1 MSFRH
6 RPSHSL
12 PARRPVCGRAWLAWL
27 CLALLL
33 ATQGLGQV
41 HRIAHAHASGAA
53 WHQASTQ
60 AVAGVGDSGSDDWG
74 HASGSAD
81 CQLYDQLG
89 HIDGLPIFVLP
100 PCAALPTAPAA
111 GPLAVSAR
119 LSERWTR
126 GARAPPPSLLG

>member
-1 MSFRH
+1 MSSRR
-6 RPSHSL
+6 RPSQRL
-12 PARRPVCGRAWLAWL
+12 RARRPAPALAWLAWL
-27 CLALLL
+27 CLTLLL

-53 WHQASTQ
+53 WYQAS
-60 AVAGVGDSGSDDWG
+60 AGGSEGRGDGWG

-89 HIDGLPIFVLP
+89 HVDGLPTFVPP

-111 GPLAVSAR
+111 GPLLVSAS
-119 LSERWTR
+119 LSARWTR